1 MSKNKIAM
9 NPWDF
14 TLYECD
20 DSSYVMKV
28 MFSEGDYKVDVER
41 FFIVT
46 PYIDIRSIDIEML
59 KDLSKKIRETP
70 EQYVINEISKEN
82 FELI

>member
-14 TLYECD
+14 TLYKCD

-46 PYIDIRSIDIEML
+46 PYVDIRSIDIEML
-59 KDLSKKIRETP
+59 KDLSKKIREGTG
-70 EQYVINEISKEN
+70 QYVINEISKEN
-82 FELI
+82 FESI

>member
-1 MSKNKIAM
+1 MTRKELLK
-9 NPWDF
+9 NPWNF
-14 TLYECD
+14 ILYRVD
-20 DSSYVMKV
+20 DESYLMKV

-59 KDLSKKIRETP
+59 KDLSKKIRECTG
-70 EQYVINEISKEN
+70 QYVINEINKED

>member
-1 MSKNKIAM
+1 MK
-9 NPWDF
+9 NPWNF
-14 TLYECD
+14 ILYRVD
-20 DSSYVMKV
+20 DESYLMKV

-46 PYIDIRSIDIEML
+46 PYINFRSIDIEIL
-59 KDLSKKIRETP
+59 KNLSKKIKEDTG
-70 EQYVINEISKEN
+70 QYVINEVSKED

>member
-1 MSKNKIAM
+1 MIKKELLK

-14 TLYECD
+14 TLYKVNDE
-20 DSSYVMKV
+20 SYLMKV

-59 KDLSKKIRETP
+59 KDLSRKIREGTG
-70 EQYVINEISKEN
+70 QYVINEISKEN
-82 FELI
+82 FESI

>member
-14 TLYECD
+14 TLYECE

-46 PYIDIRSIDIEML
+46 PYIGIHSIDIEML
-59 KDLSKKIRETP
+59 KDLSKKIREGTG
-70 EQYVINEISKEN
+70 QYVIDEISKED
-82 FELI
+82 FELM

>member
-28 MFSEGDYKVDVER
+28 IFSEGDYKVDVER

-46 PYIDIRSIDIEML
+46 PYIDTHSVDIERL
-59 KDLSKKIRETP
+59 KDLSKKIREGTG
-70 EQYVINEISKEN
+70 QYIINEISKEN
-82 FELI
+82 FDLI

>member
-1 MSKNKIAM
+1 MSKNNIAM

-20 DSSYVMKV
+20 DTSYVMKV

-59 KDLSKKIRETP
+59 KDLSKKIRECTG
-70 EQYVINEISKEN
+70 QYVINEINKED

>member
-1 MSKNKIAM
+1 MAEKELIKKI
-9 NPWDF
+9 WDF
-14 TLYECD
+14 TLYECN

-59 KDLSKKIRETP
+59 KDLSKKIREGTG
-70 EQYVINEISKEN
+70 QYVINEISKEN
-82 FELI
+82 FESI